1 MVYSVTLEGMIGKT
15 ITIEDRSFQ
24 IIRIVQVSVIDPV
37 WFECVE
43 IDTTEKEVTCV

>member
-43 IDTTEKEVTCV
+43 IDTNTKE